1 MCVRLFSP
9 SVSLDNNNITALC
22 YYVYQTLIKLGAGVY
37 NWFKGEII
45 IFAVSDALKWLM
57 HIKTYSH

>member
-1 MCVRLFSP
+1 MCVRLFP
-9 SVSLDNNNITALC
+9 LQYPFDNNNITALC

-45 IFAVSDALKWLM
+45 IFAVSDALKM
-57 HIKTYSH
+57 TDAH